1 MAENNNSL
9 EMKNTATESILLGI
23 NANSTPRTIENKISE
38 DLFTLISDK
47 FEQQNLKFE
56 DKFNQMNSTFNVKL
70 DSFENELKKQ
80 NKLKNIKLDQVEEKL
95 DKRINEI
102 ELENKSREIDKLDG
116 NKDKVSSCLLYTS
129 YIEGIGL

>member
-9 EMKNTATESILLGI
+9 EMENTATESILLGI
-23 NANSTPRTIENKISE
+23 NANSTPKTIENKISLE

-80 NKLKNIKLDQVEEKL
+80 NKLKNVKLNQLEEKL

-102 ELENKSREIDKLDG
+102 ELENKNRGIDL
-116 NKDKVSSCLLYTS
+116 SL
-129 YIEGIGL
+129 IRI